1 MVWLKK
7 SGSGWKLHFYSGGR
21 IQYPLEY
28 RWEAGI
34 SNYVPYF
41 KLWTETAPYPIWSVS
56 VLPARSFPCRSV
68 LTYKYKI
75 MFTQGAVISAVAFLP
90 RLRNILTP
98 LTLSFFA
105 DLNSWT
111 ERRFSG
117 WYCNVK
123 ERRLQNAKHK
133 GLSLS
138 LSLTSDKLPNGDHVT
153 CLSPIPPYSSSSIRA
168 TAVEL
173 TMQVIVIAMCTREKV
188 VHPNPKISKR
198 IIWNL
203 RDRGWKR
210 AELRQFWWNWKEIT
224 SSLGGYR
231 FWIYIFERLFL

>member
-21 IQYPLEY
+21 IQYPLDI
-28 RWEAGI
+28 GGKLGFQTTFPI
-34 SNYVPYF
+34 SNYERRQPLIQFDLSPSSQPAVSPADPSWPTSTRSCLL
-41 KLWTETAPYPIWSVS
+41 KEQWSVQS
-56 VLPARSFPCRSV
+56 LFYHAYATSW
-68 LTYKYKI
+68 
-75 MFTQGAVISAVAFLP
+75 P
-90 RLRNILTP
+90 RWLYLFSRIWTHERKGGSLDDIATSKSGDYRTRNT
-98 LTLSFFA
+98 
-105 DLNSWT
+105 
-111 ERRFSG
+111 R
-117 WYCNVK
+117 V
-123 ERRLQNAKHK
+123 
-133 GLSLS
+133 SLS

-153 CLSPIPPYSSSSIRA
+153 CLSPIPPYSSSSIIA

-203 RDRGWKR
+203 LDRGWKR